1 MFSRILGRARA
12 VSGSRIAEQYI
23 QDDEE
28 ILNVFKVWRDELVF
42 TTKGVYTINRK
53 GITGVRTR
61 VKYVTNSQIIGIS
74 YENAFF
80 LARTCKLVINYRSV
94 MSDRIRV
101 IKTDVEE
108 VKEVYRRIKENI
120 K

>member
-1 MFSRILGRARA
+1 MFSRILGRYRA
-12 VSGSRIAEQYI
+12 ISNSKIASNYI

-53 GITGVRTR
+53 GITGIRTR

-74 YENAFF
+74 YENSYF
-80 LARTCKLVINYRSV
+80 LARTCKLTINYRNV
-94 MSDRIRV
+94 MSDRMRIVRE
-101 IKTDVEE
+101 DSEE